1 MNLARFALII
11 AVLAAL
17 MLLAAG
23 PGTRLGLWEFG
34 FGFTLMRYALFA
46 GVGGAALAVVLLL
59 VPKTRDGNA
68 ALLVATVLIGLVTA
82 WVPWNGYRT
91 VRSLPFIHDIT
102 TDTADPP
109 QFVAVVPLRA
119 DASNPVEYPGEETAE
134 QQRAGYPDLRPLE
147 LNQPADRTFE
157 HALQA
162 SRNLG
167 WEIVAADAADGR
179 IEATDTTLWFGFKDD
194 IVIRVA
200 ETASGSRLDIRSKS
214 RVGRSD
220 VGANAAR
227 IRKFFEEFD
236 GLT

>member
-147 LNQPADRTFE
+147 LNQPANRTFE
-157 HALQA
+157 QALQA